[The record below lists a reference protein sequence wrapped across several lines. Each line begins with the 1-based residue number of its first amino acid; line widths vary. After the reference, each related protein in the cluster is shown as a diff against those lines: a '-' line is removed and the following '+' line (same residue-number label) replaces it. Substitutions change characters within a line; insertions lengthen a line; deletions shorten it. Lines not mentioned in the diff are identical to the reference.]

1 MKQTAIEWLVEKIKN
16 EDHHTEGELGNACI
30 DVNTLL
36 ILLEQAKKLE
46 KQQII
51 DAVDYGCSNWGSDK
65 DSEDYYNETF
75 KEAK

>member
-1 MKQTAIEWLVEKIKN
+1 MVEKIKN
-16 EDHHTEGELGNACI
+16 EDHHTEGELGNSCI

-51 DAVDYGCSNWGSDK
+51 DTWDMGRFNIDAIGNG
-65 DSEDYYNETF
+65 EEYYNETF